1 MSTCSHVDC
10 CFLDIQFERKN
21 IKEKQMW
28 LCGSFMGCSC
38 LIIFILIK
46 FKHIMTSTI
55 LRMSLSHI
63 EDILLHSVIIF
74 CEGGIIIKVYYYRN
88 LHLLSI
94 YCSNTQQPRGGG
106 KIFKTQ
112 FTTLMRWERWGCQPL
127 ISRQQ
132 QKW

>member
-94 YCSNTQQPRGGG
+94 YCSNTQQPRGGVKSSKLNSQHLCDG
-106 KIFKTQ
+106 KGEDAS
-112 FTTLMRWERWGCQPL
+112 L
-127 ISRQQ
+127 
-132 QKW
+132 